1 VLKFIFWFL
10 LGANALAF
18 LLGQGYLGSLNDGE
32 REPARVKNQLNAEKL
47 KLISAASA
55 QAATAPP
62 PPAAASS
69 PQPETFPCTE
79 IGNFV
84 LADARR
90 FEARAALLLLGDR
103 QSRHNVPGQDISS
116 YMVYIP
122 PQGSKEGAD
131 KKAGELK
138 QLGVTNYFVIS
149 DNSALRWGISLGV
162 FKTETMAQTLLA
174 NLNKQGVHSARVSPR
189 FGGSKQVMFQ
199 FRDLDAVSKA
209 RLDQIKAAFPAQEMH
224 ACK

>member
-1 VLKFIFWFL
+1 
-10 LGANALAF
+10 
-18 LLGQGYLGSLNDGE
+18 
-32 REPARVKNQLNAEKL
+32 
-47 KLISAASA
+47 
-55 QAATAPP
+55 
-62 PPAAASS
+62 
-69 PQPETFPCTE
+69 
-79 IGNFV
+79 
-84 LADARR
+84 
-90 FEARAALLLLGDR
+90 
-103 QSRHNVPGQDISS
+103 
-116 YMVYIP
+116 
-122 PQGSKEGAD
+122 
-131 KKAGELK
+131 
-138 QLGVTNYFVIS
+138 VTNYFVIS

>member
-1 VLKFIFWFL
+1 MLKFIFWFL

-18 LLGQGYLGSLNDGE
+18 ILGQGYLGSLHDGE

-62 PPAAASS
+62 PAASG
-69 PQPETFPCTE
+69 PRPETFPCTE

-122 PQGSKEGAD
+122 PQASKESAD

-162 FKTETMAQTLLA
+162 FKTEAMAQTLLA
-174 NLNKQGVHSARVSPR
+174 NLTKQGVHSARVSPR

-209 RLDQIKAAFPAQEMH
+209 RLDQIKAAFPAQEMR